1 MTQSRSVRATAPR
14 HGVPAPAPRAGAEPT
29 RRLAERFRELIH
41 KQTGIHLA
49 ATKDGMIETR
59 LRSRIAAL
67 GLPGVEDY
75 FHHLFEQG
83 GLEGE
88 MPRIV
93 ELVTTNKTDFWREPP
108 HFDLLR
114 SLMVPAALR
123 RARRGGRVPFKFWS
137 AASSTGAEAWS
148 AAMLLAAEKERHPQL
163 EWAILGT
170 DISPRVLDTAR
181 RAIYPEIELLPVPA
195 ELRDRYA
202 MKGRSPD
209 GVPARR
215 IAPPLRARVR
225 FEEFNLVDMP
235 YPVDR
240 DLDAI
245 FLRNVLIYFDAPT
258 QEKVIDAMASHLRL
272 GGHLVVGH
280 SESMTVRHPA
290 LRHVAPAVY
299 ERTDRKGEPI

>member
-1 MTQSRSVRATAPR
+1 
-14 HGVPAPAPRAGAEPT
+14 
-29 RRLAERFRELIH
+29 LAERFRELIH

-123 RARRGGRVPFKFWS
+123 RARRGALS
-137 AASSTGAEAWS
+137 ESTRI
-148 AAMLLAAEKERHPQL
+148 RHM
-163 EWAILGT
+163 
-170 DISPRVLDTAR
+170 
-181 RAIYPEIELLPVPA
+181 PE
-195 ELRDRYA
+195 
-202 MKGRSPD
+202 PD
-209 GVPARR
+209 QG
-215 IAPPLRARVR
+215 
-225 FEEFNLVDMP
+225 
-235 YPVDR
+235 
-240 DLDAI
+240 
-245 FLRNVLIYFDAPT
+245 
-258 QEKVIDAMASHLRL
+258 RL
-272 GGHLVVGH
+272 GCW
-280 SESMTVRHPA
+280 TTRRQVRPLTIA
-290 LRHVAPAVY
+290 W
-299 ERTDRKGEPI
+299 RTLP